1 MIRGLPNSEG
11 EVNTRTARRSALVHD
26 LSDSDADNLQPYR
39 PPSSVS
45 RTIKRRDDSIQYWGQ
60 TQRQRKKQKRDGG
73 RPSDISNPVSSR
85 TNLEDM
91 RSFVNATCTDQAPT
105 RTNDAGDATRRS
117 GSEDDDSLRRIQ
129 EAFGIRSGS
138 AKAIPEPPR
147 SVEPRR
153 PTAQIDDTK
162 DARRRLTTNLLDI
175 LATGPELISPL
186 PLSQTIEIL
195 EALTETD
202 NLRLR
207 EIYGDQYNNYQTTL
221 NQWVK
226 CLKFLSKYYKFIE
239 LQGNLTTRNAMLDKL
254 PIERQ
259 LCVIKILGK
268 GSSSLSQW
276 RDHEQVAKDVASM
289 LLT

>member
-1 MIRGLPNSEG
+1 
-11 EVNTRTARRSALVHD
+11 
-26 LSDSDADNLQPYR
+26 
-39 PPSSVS
+39 
-45 RTIKRRDDSIQYWGQ
+45 
-60 TQRQRKKQKRDGG
+60 
-73 RPSDISNPVSSR
+73 
-85 TNLEDM
+85 
-91 RSFVNATCTDQAPT
+91 
-105 RTNDAGDATRRS
+105 
-117 GSEDDDSLRRIQ
+117 
-129 EAFGIRSGS
+129 
-138 AKAIPEPPR
+138 
-147 SVEPRR
+147 
-153 PTAQIDDTK
+153 
-162 DARRRLTTNLLDI
+162 LDI

-226 CLKFLSKYYKFIE
+226 CLKFLSKSYKFIE

-259 LCVIKILGK
+259 LCLIKILGK

-289 LLT
+289 LFNLIWPQRWWSYKTIELLVLEINKRLLAWFD